1 MKQVFVK
8 QVVVKQVVVKQ
19 VVVKQVV
26 VKQVVMKQVVVKQV
40 VVKQVPYWT
49 LEIGYQIHEYKKVG
63 VWNITVLP
71 LHDGV
76 IILKQLRI

>member
-1 MKQVFVK
+1 
-8 QVVVKQVVVKQ
+8 
-19 VVVKQVV
+19 
-26 VKQVVMKQVVVKQV
+26 MKQVVVKQV

-63 VWNITVLP
+63 VWNITELP